1 MIHRKIVLAIIY
13 FLIATSLPYMA
24 LADAEAQVLEVK
36 VNNAVIKVSYDQD
49 KAGLGEPVPFTF
61 ELLQEDESAEMPFDS
76 LWINIKPKLDPSK
89 DLLVAEVKK
98 SDAGPT
104 SITYDFPQTGEYTFA
119 IRYNRNDTALAEH
132 TFDFAISKDSS
143 VKAGFST
150 LIDEDKINIGT
161 DPTNPLID
169 YLWIVT
175 LGAGLILGWM
185 ARTIIRKH
193 KV

>member
-1 MIHRKIVLAIIY
+1 MYKKIVLTFIFFSII
-13 FLIATSLPYMA
+13 TSLPYMA

-61 ELLQEDESAEMPFDS
+61 ELLQEDESAEMSFDS
-76 LWINIKPKLDPSK
+76 LWINIKPKLDQSK
-89 DLLVAEVKK
+89 DLLAAEVKK

-119 IRYNRNDTALAEH
+119 IRYNRNDTALADH

-143 VKAGFST
+143 VQSGFST
-150 LIDEDKINIGT
+150 PDERQSIIESDKIN
-161 DPTNPLID
+161 PMVS
-169 YLWIVT
+169 YLWIIT
-175 LGAGLILGWM
+175 LCAGIILGWA
-185 ARTIIRKH
+185 ARTFIRKH
-193 KV
+193 KD